1 MFKILVCDDQPMMR
15 ELMMGAIWAFRP
27 DCHVVDVGNGLE
39 VEQKLALEK
48 FDLVFLDVEMPVQ
61 DGFTTLAHVRDR
73 DPAKGAAVVMC
84 TGRLS
89 ESDRMRGS
97 ELGADYYL
105 TKPIDLDSVGAVL
118 DKFLPLTVAV

>member
-27 DCHVVDVGNGLE
+27 ECHVEAVSNGLE
-39 VEQKLALEK
+39 AEQKLASEN
-48 FDLVFLDVEMPVQ
+48 FDLLFLDVEMPVQ
-61 DGFTTLAHVRDR
+61 DGFTTLARVRDR

-89 ESDRMRGS
+89 ESDRRKGS

-118 DKFLPLTVAV
+118 DKFLPLSVPV